1 MLSLQQLSLSYA
13 PAAVLSAPRSAPRSV
28 PKMETVNNPITP
40 IPLRHGPHAHTLP
53 HVHAPGQKSLR
64 RVLPQTPVRQAA
76 DLASLAKQLN
86 PTVGFYDP
94 LGFAKSGMG
103 EAGTLASEEAVIG
116 FLRQARSAAP

>member
-1 MLSLQQLSLSYA
+1 M
-13 PAAVLSAPRSAPRSV
+13 
-28 PKMETVNNPITP
+28 
-40 IPLRHGPHAHTLP
+40 
-53 HVHAPGQKSLR
+53 
-64 RVLPQTPVRQAA
+64 RQAA

-116 FLRQARSAAP
+116 FLRQARPAAP